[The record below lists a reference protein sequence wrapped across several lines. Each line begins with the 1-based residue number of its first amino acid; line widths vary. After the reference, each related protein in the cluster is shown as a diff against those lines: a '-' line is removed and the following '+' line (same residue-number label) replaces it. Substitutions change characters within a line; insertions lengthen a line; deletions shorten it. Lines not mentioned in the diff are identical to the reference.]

1 MNNDEYIFWVQM
13 AEFLLKVQR
22 HPKFKPKTAK
32 DAKKSLECIPTIKK
46 AIRFIDDNEKY
57 IEMIIMADEN
67 EEFLKSLL
75 NQLQNNEANINK

>member
-1 MNNDEYIFWVQM
+1 M

-22 HPKFKPKTAK
+22 HPKFRPKTVKEAK
-32 DAKKSLECIPTIKK
+32 NSLKCIPVIKK

-75 NQLQNNEANINK
+75 NQLQKSEKISK